1 MFSSGSGSGNLMDSI
16 PENITFNSPHAKHRR
31 VDEDDNSSIESAPTH
46 ARGKAFRSASGQKT
60 TGLMEEEDDDDD
72 DEEDSWGE
80 NLMDVDSYAS
90 EVENLRQQVKSSR
103 ALFMASTRRVPKTVV
118 TPCPLVL
125 LLLLPR
131 RPRPITDLQ
140 PLLLTARLPVAVL
153 LLGAVAV
160 NTSAQDK
167 LNKTMTKDPTRK
179 PGRLRDCNR

>member
-1 MFSSGSGSGNLMDSI
+1 MMDSI

-90 EVENLRQQVKSSR
+90 EVENLCKQVEDLKGVVHGIYQTRSKDSGDTMPSSTAASTAKKAKTNHGSAASVADSKASRRSSTSRGSSR
-103 ALFMASTRRVPKTVV
+103 EHLRKTNFNNN
-118 TPCPLVL
+118 
-125 LLLLPR
+125 
-131 RPRPITDLQ
+131 DQ
-140 PLLLTARLPVAVL
+140 
-153 LLGAVAV
+153 G
-160 NTSAQDK
+160 
-167 LNKTMTKDPTRK
+167 
-179 PGRLRDCNR
+179 